1 MKEYQPAEIRNFAI
15 VGHASS
21 GKTMLSEAMLAC
33 AGVINRMG
41 SISAGSTVSD
51 YHESEKQ
58 RQISVSATL
67 MHLEWLGRKFNI
79 LDCPGYADFISE
91 GLGALR
97 VGDFAL
103 IVVHANHGVGVGT
116 DAVWKYATEDGI
128 PKMIV
133 VNAFDKEQTDFD
145 KVLAQ
150 VREHFGERVF
160 PLTIP
165 LNPGPGFNQVLDVPR
180 DEVITYATDKS
191 GKFTEAPATG
201 DWAERVEQLH
211 KQLIEY
217 IAESDDALMTKYFDQ
232 GSLSEG

>member
-1 MKEYQPAEIRNFAI
+1 MKEYKPADIRNFAI

-67 MHLEWLGRKFNI
+67 MHLEWLGKKFNI
-79 LDCPGYADFISE
+79 LDCPGYTDFISG

-103 IVVHANHGVGVGT
+103 IVVSPAHGVSIGT
-116 DAVWKYATEDGI
+116 DA
-128 PKMIV
+128 
-133 VNAFDKEQTDFD
+133 
-145 KVLAQ
+145 
-150 VREHFGERVF
+150 
-160 PLTIP
+160 
-165 LNPGPGFNQVLDVPR
+165 
-180 DEVITYATDKS
+180 
-191 GKFTEAPATG
+191 
-201 DWAERVEQLH
+201 
-211 KQLIEY
+211 
-217 IAESDDALMTKYFDQ
+217 
-232 GSLSEG
+232 